1 MRPDLTSEGPSCSP
15 QPTNAEWEACAYFF
29 KFKCSLFDIELVNVS
44 RAVITCHGY
53 YVSST
58 MVVIIL
64 GISREVYNLRRT
76 I

>member
-1 MRPDLTSEGPSCSP
+1 MRPDLTSEGPSSSM
-15 QPTNAEWEACAYFF
+15 WEACAYFL
-29 KFKCSLFDIELVNVS
+29 KFKYSLFDIELVDVP

-53 YVSST
+53 YVNTT

-64 GISREVYNLRRT
+64 GISKEVYNLRRT